1 MDESPMH
8 YDKQKSQTQKS
19 YTPCD
24 SIYRIFR
31 KRQEENRSGLA
42 RGWWCLREF
51 EGWEMKWWQ
60 LCNYMHL
67 SKLHTPVPF
76 M

>member
-19 YTPCD
+19 YTLCD
-24 SIYRIFR
+24 SIYRIFQ
-31 KRQEENRSGLA
+31 KRQEENRSGVA

-51 EGWEMKWWQ
+51 EGWGMKWWQ

-67 SKLHTPVPF
+67 SKLYTLVPF